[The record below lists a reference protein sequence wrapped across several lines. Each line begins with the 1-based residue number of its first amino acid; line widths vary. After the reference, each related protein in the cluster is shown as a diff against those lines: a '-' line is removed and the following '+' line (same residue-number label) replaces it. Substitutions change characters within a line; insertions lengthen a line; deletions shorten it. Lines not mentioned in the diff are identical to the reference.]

1 LQKRSVVS
9 SFIFKFDGTPDGQP
23 KVALFRRSEKVST
36 YRNYLA
42 PISGSI
48 EPSDVSPLAAAWRE
62 IAEETALDPSSLTF
76 LRHGKSYT
84 FADPSVGR
92 EWAIYPF
99 AFALK
104 APTAETESRI
114 AIDWEHTSW
123 AWHDPPSVTDD
134 PPFHGVPRL
143 AESLHRVWFENDLG
157 PSAGAILS
165 SGLRS
170 LAADNVSGAR
180 QMAGSALRIL
190 RETVVAFS
198 PCVPTEEWWS
208 VVRMA
213 AWHLIKNGRESMS
226 AAIQSALLAALS
238 DIENRMATHP
248 KDEKESFLPVVT
260 KCIDDVLAQRT
271 QSANTLSS
279 SLTDFLVST
288 FPPFQSRALSLLTL
302 SESST
307 ITHALLHL
315 ARSGA
320 FAKLDIHILESRPL
334 FEGVSLTAS
343 LASANTNAS
352 EVRITIHTDASAAL
366 ASHGIAAVLLGADRI
381 ASSGAV
387 SNKTGSL
394 PAVLSARYV
403 TSGSTRARI
412 VVLSDT
418 DKIAPPG
425 SASHAVEDGGAE
437 PVAAAW
443 TTSQRLRVAADSITA
458 AAWTRNNKVEVAVR
472 NVSFEWVPAELIDV
486 YLTERGKWTVD
497 DIARHA
503 EGLKAEEERM
513 FGAL

>member
-1 LQKRSVVS
+1 MAWT
-9 SFIFKFDGTPDGQP
+9 DCHP
-23 KVALFRRSEKVST
+23 
-36 YRNYLA
+36 RNHLA

-48 EPSDVSPLAAAWRE
+48 GPSDASPLAAAWRE
-62 IAEETALDPSSLTF
+62 IVEETTLDPSALTF

-92 EWAIYPF
+92 EWTICPF

-104 APTAETESRI
+104 PPTAETESRI

-123 AWHDPPSVTDD
+123 AWHDPSSVTDD
-134 PPFHGVPRL
+134 PSFHGVPRL
-143 AESLHRVWFENDLG
+143 AESLRRVWFENDLG

-170 LAADNVSGAR
+170 LATDNVSGAR

-190 RETVVAFS
+190 RETIVAFS
-198 PCVPTEEWWS
+198 PCAPTEEWWS
-208 VVRMA
+208 VARMV
-213 AWHLIKNGRESMS
+213 AWHLVKNGRESMS

-238 DIENRMATHP
+238 DIEKRMATHP
-248 KDEKESFLPVVT
+248 RDEKDSFLLVVT
-260 KCIDDVLAQRT
+260 ECIDDVLAQRT
-271 QSANTLSS
+271 QSATTLFS
-279 SLTDFLVST
+279 SLADFLTSG
-288 FPPFQSRALSLLTL
+288 FPPSPSRTLSLLTL

-320 FAKLDIHILESRPL
+320 FAKLDIRILESRPL
-334 FEGVSLTAS
+334 LEGVSLAAS
-343 LASANTNAS
+343 LASANTNLS

-366 ASHGIAAVLLGADRI
+366 ASHGIDVVMLGADCI

-403 TSGSTRARI
+403 TSSSTRAKI

-418 DKIAPPG
+418 DKITPPR
-425 SASHAVEDGGAE
+425 SASHVVEDGGAE
-437 PVAAAW
+437 PMAAAW
-443 TTSQRLRVAADSITA
+443 TTSQRLRVAADRINA
-458 AAWTRNNKVEVAVR
+458 AAQTTSNKVEVVVR
-472 NVSFEWVPAELIDV
+472 NLSFEWVPAELVDV

-503 EGLKAEEERM
+503 EGLRAEEERI
-513 FGAL
+513 FGGL